1 MIVSDWAPW
10 VAIALSAASMLY
22 GLFNGRSKEID
33 RRFVETKALI
43 DLKSDK
49 EVVTVVVAKLD
60 LLEDRATR
68 IETNMDHLPDHQS
81 VAKLEVLIGKLS
93 GDVGVLSER
102 IRPVA
107 AIADRLQEKI
117 LEQAG
122 FDHR

>member
-1 MIVSDWAPW
+1 VNVNDWAPW

-22 GLFNGRSKEID
+22 GLFNGRSKDID
-33 RRFVETKALI
+33 RRFTETKKLVDGKA
-43 DLKSDK
+43 DK
-49 EVVTVVVAKLD
+49 ETVVVAVAKLD

-68 IETNMDHLPDHQS
+68 IETNMDHLPDHTM
-81 VAKLEVLIGKLS
+81 VNKLEGMIGRLT
-93 GDVGVLSER
+93 GDVAVLSER

-122 FDHR
+122 FDR